1 MHKQKQS
8 YAYYEIVQPQES
20 VSRRDDLLLTATPMS
35 GDPDLYL
42 TLKEHLP
49 FPDNARYEWTA
60 THLGQDS
67 IIVTAE
73 DSRNCLHQPGRN
85 KGGGCVYRLAVYG
98 YQPSRF
104 TLVARFN
111 SSEPLPLTLGQ
122 PQVGARC
129 LRDCGVSCCPLCV
142 GCLVY
147 LLTYLLAYAPFPD

>member
-1 MHKQKQS
+1 M
-8 YAYYEIVQPQES
+8 QPQES
-20 VSRRDDLLLTATPMS
+20 VSRRDDLLVTATPMS

-129 LRDCGVSCCPLCV
+129 LRVRCV
-142 GCLVY
+142 RVVLSSVCRLPCVI
-147 LLTYLLAYAPFPD
+147 TYLLAYAPFPD